1 MSCKAYVLQEMPAT
15 EEEKLRRKFRLAEA
29 AYEAKTKPIAD
40 MDYLRGI
47 HQLAVEK
54 KREADVIWHELE
66 ARVAPL
72 LDDFGV
78 AGPLRLS
85 YRNFARRL
93 LSYFLRYPES
103 VWQSYIDALRTY
115 YTLSQRLH
123 GEWLDRIAEAVVQF
137 AKDVREGRWEPED
150 GGKEA

>member
-1 MSCKAYVLQEMPAT
+1 MLGMPAT
-15 EEEKLRRKFRLAEA
+15 EEEKLRKKLQLAKV
-29 AYEAKTKPIAD
+29 AYEVKTKPIAD

-54 KREADVIWHELE
+54 KKEADVIWHEME
-66 ARVAPL
+66 ARLAPV
-72 LDDFGV
+72 LDEFGV

-85 YRNFARRL
+85 YRNFGRRL
-93 LSYFLRYPES
+93 LSYFLKYPES
-103 VWQSYIDALRTY
+103 VWQSYIDALKTY

-123 GEWLDRIAEAVVQF
+123 GEWLDRIAEVVAQF
-137 AKDVREGRWEPED
+137 AKDVREGKWGVED

>member
-1 MSCKAYVLQEMPAT
+1 MQEMPAT
-15 EEEKLRRKFRLAEA
+15 EEGKLRRKLQLAEA

-54 KREADVIWHELE
+54 KKEADVIWHEME
-66 ARVAPL
+66 ARLAPV
-72 LDDFGV
+72 LDEFGV

-85 YRNFARRL
+85 YRNFGRRL
-93 LSYFLRYPES
+93 LSYFLKYPES
-103 VWQSYIDALRTY
+103 VWQSYIDALKTY
-115 YTLSQRLH
+115 YTLSQKLH
-123 GEWLDRIAEAVVQF
+123 GEWLDRIAEVVVQF
-137 AKDVREGRWEPED
+137 AKDIREGRWGLED

>member
-1 MSCKAYVLQEMPAT
+1 MPAT
-15 EEEKLRRKFRLAEA
+15 EEDKLRKKLRLAEA

-47 HQLAVEK
+47 HRLAVEK

-66 ARVAPL
+66 ARLAPI
-72 LDDFGV
+72 LDEFGV
-78 AGPLRLS
+78 AGPLRIS
-85 YRNFARRL
+85 YRNFGRRL

-103 VWQSYIDALRTY
+103 VWQSYIDALKTY
-115 YTLSQRLH
+115 YTLSQKLH
-123 GEWLDRIAEAVVQF
+123 GEWLDGIAEAVVRF
-137 AKDVREGRWEPED
+137 AKDIREGKWGVED